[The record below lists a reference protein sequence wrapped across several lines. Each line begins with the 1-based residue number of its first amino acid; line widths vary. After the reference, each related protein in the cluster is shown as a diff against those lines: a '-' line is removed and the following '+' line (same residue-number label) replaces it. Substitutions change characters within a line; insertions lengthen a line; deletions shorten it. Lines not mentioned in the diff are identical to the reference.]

1 MNYKIAIVGTQETVG
16 GFALLGVDVVGVSS
30 NKEAIEKIFELKKN
44 LVKDDQGVERNQYG
58 IVFVTEDLMTDITP
72 DDQKKL
78 SRGAL
83 PAVIALPSRNGSSG
97 YSEQRLRSLAERA
110 IGSDILS

>member
-1 MNYKIAIVGTQETVG
+1 
-16 GFALLGVDVVGVSS
+16 
-30 NKEAIEKIFELKKN
+30 
-44 LVKDDQGVERNQYG
+44 
-58 IVFVTEDLMTDITP
+58 MTNITP

-97 YSEQRLRSLAERA
+97 YSEERLRSLAERA